1 MSLIRHLCVRTGLE
15 FNWILL
21 PHGERVRERDTHTHI
36 QTHTLALDKLNM
48 LTRHYSRKHCYVS
61 RGTKR
66 YKRLASASMSQR
78 CDQTSDDAFSAPRG
92 ASLPRAVCQDN
103 LNPATLPVQVRAVCV
118 CVCVCL
124 SVCLS
129 LRPRPFLPLTVICN
143 IFDKQD
149 AFLTPLKDDSLIL
162 LLKQQ
167 VDIPPPPL
175 YDRETLFSQ
184 GFAAR
189 HIGKLCVLYNGQSPS
204 AMNPK
209 S

>member
-1 MSLIRHLCVRTGLE
+1 MDIVATRRACE
-15 FNWILL
+15 
-21 PHGERVRERDTHTHI
+21 RERETHTHI

-118 CVCVCL
+118 CVCVCVCV

-129 LRPRPFLPLTVICN
+129 FTASKAISSSYSNMQHLR
-143 IFDKQD
+143 
-149 AFLTPLKDDSLIL
+149 
-162 LLKQQ
+162 
-167 VDIPPPPL
+167 
-175 YDRETLFSQ
+175 
-184 GFAAR
+184 
-189 HIGKLCVLYNGQSPS
+189 
-204 AMNPK
+204 
-209 S
+209 